1 MESNRM
7 ISRVARRWLNVSLGC
22 SALSL
27 ALLTP
32 PAVGGVHSGDNG
44 AHRSITVMT
53 RNMDEGTDFKL
64 LFGATTPSQF
74 AAAAG
79 ATYQEVLASNIP
91 ERAAAIAAEI
101 AQTQPDVVSL
111 QEVSL
116 WRTGTLF
123 HPPAQN
129 VTFDQLASLQ
139 QSLAAAGI
147 DYAPAVVLDEL
158 DAEAPTTLG
167 FDVRVTDRDV
177 LLVRADK
184 PRGQLSIDNSQ
195 SAHFSTLLTIPSAVG
210 PVTVPRGWASVDVTV
225 RGRLVRVIA
234 THLESFSVAVQ
245 SAQAQE
251 LANGPAATALPVI
264 LAGDL
269 NTGPGVSPAYGQLIA
284 DGFTDTWDSTHPAD
298 PGFTNPLFTEDP
310 FVASATPDQ
319 RIDLVLVRGDAEPVS
334 DLLTG
339 NDVADLTPSG
349 LWPSD
354 HAGVVAT
361 ARIPS

>member
-1 MESNRM
+1 MESSHR
-7 ISRVARRWLNVSLGC
+7 ISHIARRSLTATVAFG
-22 SALSL
+22 AL
-27 ALLTP
+27 ALGVLPATALADIP
-32 PAVGGVHSGDNG
+32 PGGDD
-44 AHRSITVMT
+44 AHRYITVMT

-74 AAAAG
+74 IAAAA
-79 ATYQEVLASNIP
+79 ATYNEVVASEIP

-101 AQTQPDVVSL
+101 AQTLPDVVSL

-116 WRTGTLF
+116 WRTGPLF

-139 QSLAAAGI
+139 ESLAADGV
-147 DYAPAVVLDEL
+147 DYAPAIVLDEL

-177 LLVRADK
+177 VLVRADT
-184 PRGQLSIDNSQ
+184 PPGQLTINNQ
-195 SAHFSTLLTIPSAVG
+195 KSAHFSTLLTVPTAIG
-210 PVTVPRGWASVDVTV
+210 LVTVPRGWASVDATL
-225 RGRLVRVIA
+225 RGRSVRVIA
-234 THLESFSVAVQ
+234 THLESFSAAVQ

-251 LANGPAATALPVI
+251 IASGPAATDLPVI

-269 NTGPGVSPAYGQLIA
+269 NTGPGVSPAYAQLLA
-284 DGFTDTWDSTHPAD
+284 VGFTDTWDATHPAD

-310 FVASATPDQ
+310 FVASATPNQ
-319 RIDLVLVRGDAEPVS
+319 RIDLVLIRGDAQPAS
-334 DLLTG
+334 DLLVG
-339 NDVADLTPSG
+339 NQVADRTPSG
-349 LWPSD
+349 FWPSD

-361 ARIPS
+361 VRIPS